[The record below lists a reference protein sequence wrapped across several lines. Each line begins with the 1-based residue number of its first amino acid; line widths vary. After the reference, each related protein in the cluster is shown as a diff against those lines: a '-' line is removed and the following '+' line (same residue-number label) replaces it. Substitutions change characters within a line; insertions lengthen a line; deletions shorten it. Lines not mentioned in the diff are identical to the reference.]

1 MKKVITHTN
10 ATFNKI
16 PSGIFNKITKITSSL
31 KNNAQM
37 IIDNKHQVHAKAL
50 TKAGVAPKIYLTL
63 NEIWKKADASKLSN
77 DAKREKISGGRGCN
91 TYFYIG
97 FSKIFQED
105 IYNMVSKTS

>member
-63 NEIWKKADASKLSN
+63 NEIWKKADAYT
-77 DAKREKISGGRGCN
+77 KRGRRSGGRVLN
-91 TYFYIG
+91 MYFCIA
-97 FSKIFQED
+97 FSKI
-105 IYNMVSKTS
+105 